1 MRTGSTCTLIK
12 FGTLVVCLFL
22 SAAVSADGASGASGP
37 GLFVKVM
44 LPEVAP
50 PKPAP
55 NNFPVEKWIQT
66 AIRKQGQTELRAV
79 TSWVRLPSGE
89 FDSVDVWNATVNGKG
104 WGCPVGGSAFV
115 QPDGRC
121 KVELIGW
128 TPGGADLLGNVITP
142 EPGNRKIAKVGFK
155 RGPEGEETGV
165 QFETLAYVAILV
177 APNEGGVSENSDV
190 SPATDSAGAAAKASA
205 TGR

>member
-1 MRTGSTCTLIK
+1 MRNSVCKLSKTGS
-12 FGTLVVCLFL
+12 LVVCLLL
-22 SAAVSADGASGASGP
+22 SAAAFADERQHTTKP
-37 GLFVKVM
+37 VLFVKVM

-50 PKPAP
+50 PKPSP
-55 NNFPVEKWIQT
+55 NNYPVEKWIQG
-66 AIRKQGQTELRAV
+66 AVKKQGHTQLRAV

-104 WGCPVGGSAFV
+104 WGCPVGGSTFV

-121 KVELIGW
+121 EVELIGW

-142 EPGNRKIAKVGFK
+142 EPGNRKIAKVGYK

-177 APNEGGVSENSDV
+177 APSEAASLETTPQTA
-190 SPATDSAGAAAKASA
+190 SESHPADKP
-205 TGR
+205 